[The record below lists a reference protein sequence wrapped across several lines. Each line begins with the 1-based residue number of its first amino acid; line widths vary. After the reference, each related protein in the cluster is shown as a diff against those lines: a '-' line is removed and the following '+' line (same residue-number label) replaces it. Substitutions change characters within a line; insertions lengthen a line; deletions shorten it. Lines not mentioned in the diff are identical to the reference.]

1 MSQETPQGSG
11 ETQKTPAHAKA
22 NEGLVGKLRGMLA
35 SKSDRAETPIS
46 EGAKVLDNSAEH
58 QGMASQLAD
67 QRAKQD
73 IVEAEE
79 AQLRAQALQ
88 ELGGA
93 NGVVS
98 AGPEEVER
106 KIAEIRALNT
116 PEAGTDIPAS
126 K

>member
-1 MSQETPQGSG
+1 MPPKTPQGSEG
-11 ETQKTPAHAKA
+11 PQEKPVHA
-22 NEGLVGKLRGMLA
+22 NENTGLVDKLRGMLA
-35 SKSDRAETPIS
+35 GKADTVETPIS
-46 EGAKVLDNSAEH
+46 EGADVLDNSAEH
-58 QGMASQLAD
+58 QEIVGQLAD

-93 NGVVS
+93 SGVVS

-106 KIAEIRALNT
+106 KIAEIRARNT
-116 PEAGTDIPAS
+116 PEAGTDTTAS
-126 K
+126 